1 MSSNAGLQVIVP
13 AVLGIAAW
21 AAPAGVAAQT
31 PPAAE
36 ATPAPAATPPPAAP
50 DRLSVGSAGGYFRPG
65 ILLQGW
71 YVADFMG
78 ANSDEID
85 NTFRIRRAELSVRGE
100 ILPDWIAYK
109 VMIDPARS
117 VAFGSATIDVQN
129 QDPPPTD
136 PENPEQVTVRSP
148 SSAVADM
155 FQDYYITFLL
165 PYVDVSIGQFKLPV
179 SYEGYNSSGHLLFPE
194 RFLIARLWGDRRD
207 LGIRLAHKFDWFGYS
222 AGVFNGAG
230 QNTFETNNSKD
241 LALRLEAYP
250 LEGLTIAGVA
260 YATVGDRDQA
270 GTKDRYEGDLRF
282 ERWGFL
288 FQGEYIA
295 ARDVGSDGSAVW
307 AHGFYAALGYTIAD
321 MLQPIVRFGWYDPD
335 LDQDIEPTDANHQT
349 DEYWQLDGG
358 LNWFIV
364 DYEAMLQLSYSR
376 FQYDDRTAN
385 NQLILAAQVS
395 Y

>member
-1 MSSNAGLQVIVP
+1 MRSSQVVP
-13 AVLGIAAW
+13 AAAAALVIW
-21 AAPAGVAAQT
+21 MAPAYLEAQT
-31 PPAAE
+31 PPTGGAAS
-36 ATPAPAATPPPAAP
+36 PAAGADAPAAP

-78 ANSDEID
+78 TNADEID
-85 NTFRIRRAELSVRGE
+85 NTFRVRRAELSVRGE
-100 ILPDWIAYK
+100 ILPDWISYK

-136 PENPEQVTVRSP
+136 PENPEQVTVRAP

-155 FQDYYITFLL
+155 FQDYYLTFLV
-165 PYVDVSIGQFKLPV
+165 PYVDISIGQFKIPV
-179 SYEGYNSSGHLLFPE
+179 SYEGYNSSSHLLFPE

-207 LGIRLAHKFDWFGYS
+207 LGLRLAHKFDWFGYS

-260 YATVGDRDQA
+260 YATVGDREQA

-295 ARDVGSDGSAVW
+295 ARDVGSDGAVTW
-307 AHGFYAALGYTIAD
+307 AHGFYAAAGYTIAD
-321 MLQPIVRFGWYDPD
+321 MLQPVVRFGWYDPD
-335 LDQDIEPTDANHQT
+335 MDRDVLPTDANHQT

-364 DYEAMLQLSYSR
+364 HHEAMLQLSYSR
-376 FQYDDRTAN
+376 FRYDDRTAN
-385 NQLILAAQVS
+385 NQVILAAQVS